1 MRRWV
6 RVFKASALAL
16 GLLGTTTA
24 ASVEAARLADG
35 RVLFD
40 RPPTLVEAITF
51 DQLASLSSRYHFVI
65 AVPEDAGEPLEAIA
79 ITPRDA
85 AQRISFRLDASS
97 AHRGTAYAS
106 GPELALASVGGVPE
120 DPNTILVV
128 LEEPVQPGETVT
140 VSLKTSRNPW
150 GGVYLFGVTGYPAGA
165 EGVGQYL
172 GLGRIQ
178 IYDNDK

>member
-6 RVFKASALAL
+6 QVVRASALAL
-16 GLLGTTTA
+16 GFLGTATA

-35 RVLFD
+35 RVVFD
-40 RPPTLVEAITF
+40 RPPTLVEATTF
-51 DQLASLSSRYHFVI
+51 DQQASFSGRYHFVI
-65 AVPEDAGEPLEAIA
+65 AVSEDAGEPLEAIA
-79 ITPRDA
+79 IAPRDG
-85 AQRISFRLDASS
+85 AQRINFTLNAST

-106 GPELALASVGGVPE
+106 GPELALASVGGMSA
-120 DPNTILVV
+120 DPNAILVV
-128 LEEPVQPGETVT
+128 FEEPVQPGDTVT
-140 VSLKTSRNPW
+140 VTLYTPHNPW

-165 EGVGQYL
+165 EGAGQYL